1 MSAPDIV
8 VGEVGF
14 GSDFGSSAELEF
26 YRNEDRRWSAEV
38 KALEADKRELI
49 KRINR
54 LRRVL
59 ERCAALSEEIANDKH
74 EVLLEV
80 SQPLEGYEL

>member
-54 LRRVL
+54 LKRVL

-74 EVLLEV
+74 AVLLEV